1 MRLNKRLKLHS
12 LFLLLCGS
20 IVMNTQF
27 LQGTENEPRV
37 IKKIIITGSKR
48 FPTETI
54 QSKIPYHVG
63 EEFWADKSN
72 EAIEN
77 IYTLGHFEQ
86 IVIKTSNVGQDGLNL
101 YIELVEKPA
110 L

>member
-48 FPTETI
+48 FPT
-54 QSKIPYHVG
+54 
-63 EEFWADKSN
+63 
-72 EAIEN
+72 
-77 IYTLGHFEQ
+77 
-86 IVIKTSNVGQDGLNL
+86 
-101 YIELVEKPA
+101 
-110 L
+110 